1 MLSAISQP
9 KGFYKKTLLL
19 MLPIIIQNMITQ
31 TVALADTFMVGVL
44 GEEYLAAVTM
54 ANTPFFIIMLISFGI
69 QGGVSVMV
77 SQYWG
82 RSDTKTINRIM
93 GVGMY
98 VSIAFCLITS
108 VLMALFSE
116 RVLSMLTDNL
126 ALIPLGSGYARI
138 VGFSYVFS
146 SVSGIYIVTQRSV
159 ENTKLGVIVLSM
171 SAGINV
177 FLNWVLIFGK
187 FGMPA
192 MGAEGAA
199 LATLLARIAE
209 VAIVFVYA
217 TRSKRLPLEPKL
229 IARPGKIIVRDFV
242 KYASPVVLNEAL
254 WSLGISVYPVIM
266 GHMEGST
273 QILAA
278 FTIAGNIERI
288 FTTAVFAVGFAA
300 AVIIGRE
307 IGAGRKDTVYNV
319 GVSLAVMGFVMGLIA
334 AALFFMVRT
343 FLLGPVIYPLF
354 KLSVDAREIATI
366 MVTILC
372 INVPIRT
379 LAFTIMIGILRGGG
393 DVKAVMLLDLV
404 ALYVISIPAAAVTGL
419 VLKSGITVVYLCICA
434 EEIFKVTAGIL
445 RFRSKKWI
453 IDVTRE
459 RIE

>member
-1 MLSAISQP
+1 MLTALRQP
-9 KGFYKKTLLL
+9 KGFYKTTLLL
-19 MLPIIIQNMITQ
+19 MLPIILQNMITQ
-31 TVALADTFMVGVL
+31 MVALADTFMVGAL

-54 ANTPFFIIMLISFGI
+54 ANTPFFIIMLITFGV
-69 QGGVSVMV
+69 QGGISVMV

-82 RSDTKTINRIM
+82 RGDTKTINRIM
-93 GVGMY
+93 GMGMY
-98 VSIAFCLITS
+98 VSVAICLVASVGMAFF
-108 VLMALFSE
+108 AE
-116 RVLSMLTDNL
+116 RVMYVITDNL
-126 ALIPLGSGYARI
+126 ELIPLGCGYARI

-146 SVSGIYIVTQRSV
+146 SISGVYIVTQRSM

-171 SAGINV
+171 SAGINI

-187 FGMPA
+187 LGMPA
-192 MGAEGAA
+192 MGVEGAA
-199 LATLLARIAE
+199 VATLLARMTE
-209 VAIVFVYA
+209 VVIVSVYA
-217 TRSKRLPLEPKL
+217 TRNRRLRLEPKL
-229 IARPGKIIVRDFV
+229 IARPGKVIVRDFI

-300 AVIIGRE
+300 AIIIGRE

-319 GVSLAVMGFVMGLIA
+319 GRSLAVMGFIMGLIA
-334 AALFFMVRT
+334 AALLLVVRM
-343 FLLGPVIYPLF
+343 FLLGPVIFPLF
-354 KLSVDAREIATI
+354 KLSKDARAIATN

-372 INVPIRT
+372 LIVPIRT
-379 LAFTIMIGILRGGG
+379 LTFTLMVGILRGGG
-393 DVKAVMLLDLV
+393 DVKAVMLLDL
-404 ALYVISIPAAAVTGL
+404 AGLYLLSIPAAAITGL
-419 VLKSGITVVYLCICA
+419 VLKAGITTVYLCICA
-434 EEIFKVTAGIL
+434 DEIFKITTGIL

-453 IDVTRE
+453 NDVTRE